1 MGLKRVGV
9 SDKMQKCGILRVGA
23 EDAFCCFPKGPCQ
36 RKQPAVQGPVFGLHQ
51 WCEQVK
57 AGKWV
62 CLAVVT
68 FN

>member
-1 MGLKRVGV
+1 MGLKRIDVT
-9 SDKMQKCGILRVGA
+9 DKMQKCGILRVGA
-23 EDAFCCFPKGPCQ
+23 EHAFCCFPKGPCQ
-36 RKQPAVQGPVFGLHQ
+36 RKQPAVQGPVFGLHR